1 MIFHRNLAS
10 FLFKINHIIF
20 PFHTETEI
28 DQTEN
33 ILSPLLS
40 HFLSI
45 LKIWLVWRDRINRS
59 SKDSHVFYILGER
72 YSCVILYAI
81 RYTQPGAKS
90 VPKKPDVGSNRNGLP
105 TYFHAAYSLIN
116 RLSFSRA
123 GRWILSRTIF
133 PCMRHNLSGEERRVH
148 TARVLPGNRR

>member
-10 FLFKINHIIF
+10 FLFKINHIILPLIINQIKDISS
-20 PFHTETEI
+20 PFS
-28 DQTEN
+28 N
-33 ILSPLLS
+33 YL
-40 HFLSI
+40 FLFSNY
-45 LKIWLVWRDRINRS
+45 LKIWLVRRDRMNRW
-59 SKDSHVFYILGER
+59 SKESQTFYNIFRER